1 MVMRSLF
8 FFLGFNICQLFLY
21 VHSFVPYEHQGSWP
35 ELLYYQSIGVYSV
48 GKVRKFV
55 SLNQMFSMV
64 WPWRFPEFKV
74 VPSVYSCFI
83 KA

>member
-1 MVMRSLF
+1 MRSLF

-55 SLNQMFSMV
+55 FLESNVFHGLALEISG
-64 WPWRFPEFKV
+64 
-74 VPSVYSCFI
+74 I
-83 KA
+83 

>member
-8 FFLGFNICQLFLY
+8 FFQASTSANFYFGMFFPISLSTCLY

-48 GKVRKFV
+48 GKVRK
-55 SLNQMFSMV
+55 
-64 WPWRFPEFKV
+64 V
-74 VPSVYSCFI
+74 VFLESNVFHGLALEISGI
-83 KA
+83 

>member
-8 FFLGFNICQLFLY
+8 FFRLQHLPTFTSECFFPISLSTCLY

-55 SLNQMFSMV
+55 FLESNVFHGLALEISG
-64 WPWRFPEFKV
+64 
-74 VPSVYSCFI
+74 I
-83 KA
+83 